1 MEGRD
6 DEDGPWLELEESP
19 ATQRRD
25 PILPLIVVSVVPC
38 VNDDPR
44 RLTGRGG
51 GEGRR
56 GTPTKD
62 AGLPAVTIG
71 PMVARW
77 NHVVHT
83 TRLIHQILEEEEED
97 KEGSS
102 STIGKMMMMM
112 IMIFQQ
118 QMTHT
123 TFFDTVF
130 YDGS

>member
-38 VNDDPR
+38 VNDDAR

-62 AGLPAVTIG
+62 AAVPAVTIG

-83 TRLIHQILEEEEED
+83 IRLIHQILEEEEEEH

-102 STIGKMMMMM
+102 STI
-112 IMIFQQ
+112 
-118 QMTHT
+118 
-123 TFFDTVF
+123 V
-130 YDGS
+130 